1 MIIGGLVAASSA
13 LVRAIDT
20 TVPTLSA
27 SPDVGGPGF
36 EFTLTVD
43 DCVEGDSVSFEVYF
57 QFETVGCDGG
67 VATSSEFQATFP
79 PGEQTV
85 FATVS
90 DGPLLLQDP
99 IEPCDESGDRPCTV
113 TTTIDVLPASLT
125 ADPDEGEPG
134 FGFTMTLE
142 NCGIDPIVFDSIDL
156 AIESDPGQV
165 VEFVVPETGEEQE
178 AICLLA
184 DGQVTS
190 DQFEAPDEVGEYLVY
205 AFFPNVRVGQEPGEG
220 DLPPECDETT
230 DNFNCAAYATITV
243 TEPVET
249 TTTTTTTTTEAPTTT
264 TEAPTT
270 TVAPPTTVDDADAE
284 PPVLTLP
291 ATGPGDTGGIAG
303 VAALALLF
311 GGGLLVIAGTRRR
324 SI

>member
-1 MIIGGLVAASSA
+1 MKKFLIVIVIIGGLVAASSA

-165 VEFVVPETGEEQE
+165 VEFVVP
-178 AICLLA
+178 A
-184 DGQVTS
+184 VSTS
-190 DQFEAPDEVGEYLVY
+190 YMRSSRTCGSGRSPVK
-205 AFFPNVRVGQEPGEG
+205 
-220 DLPPECDETT
+220 
-230 DNFNCAAYATITV
+230 ATSRPSATR
-243 TEPVET
+243 
-249 TTTTTTTTTEAPTTT
+249 
-264 TEAPTT
+264 
-270 TVAPPTTVDDADAE
+270 PPTTSTA
-284 PPVLTLP
+284 PRTP
-291 ATGPGDTGGIAG
+291 
-303 VAALALLF
+303 
-311 GGGLLVIAGTRRR
+311 R
-324 SI
+324 SR